1 MDSRREFLK
10 KAAMLSGGAG
20 LSGFIPESVLKA
32 MSINPAPNSTYLD
45 AEHVVIL
52 MQENRSFDHC
62 YGKLQGV
69 RGFNDPRAISLP
81 NKNKVWLQ
89 TDPKGDTYAPFH
101 LNIKDTKAT
110 WMHDLPHSRE
120 SQVDAYNGGKYDKWL
135 ASKKSSH
142 QEYAHIPLT
151 LGYYDRKDI
160 PFYYAL
166 ADAFTVCDQAFCS
179 SMTPTHPNRYYLWSG
194 TIREKQSMDSLAVV
208 RNSYF
213 SYNKPVKWKTFPERM
228 QEAGVSWGFYQNE
241 LSSVMQ
247 FNAPR
252 GSWLGNFG
260 CNPLERYAQYQV
272 KFSKQYLHFIGLEIE
287 KIKSQ
292 LPNLREKVAAA
303 EGKEKEKMVKDLEG
317 REAMLAKYESEQ
329 IQYSEANFK
338 KLSVLEQDIHRSAFI
353 TNVADAD
360 YLKLSTITYQDAA
373 EQRTVEVPKSDIFY
387 QFRKDVNEG
396 KLPTVSYLAP
406 PQNFSDH
413 PSAPWYGA
421 WFVSEILD
429 ILTQKEEVWKKT
441 IFILCYDENDGYYD
455 HIPPFSIPNPL
466 KPNTGKVSER
476 IDVKAEYV
484 TLEQDLSQVRKAN
497 AREGAIGLGF
507 RVPLVVASPWS
518 RGGKVSSQVFD
529 HTSIIQFLE
538 EFTSHKSKKTIRE
551 SNITEWRRTICGNL
565 STVFQPYDP
574 SAYKKPKPVVRDEI
588 VTEIHKAKFK
598 EAPVNFKPLSASEV
612 AEINKSSGFSPL
624 LPAQEPGTRRACPS
638 PYELYVDGKVNPDN
652 QQFDIHFSA
661 GNKFFGKKAAGSPF
675 LVYASNAYQNDPLKV
690 WNYAVRPGDQLTDH
704 WKLAD
709 FETGQYHLKIYG
721 PNGFFREFM
730 GNGQDP
736 HVDLRCTYVIDKKG
750 RPTGD
755 IQLDFQNHENS
766 VQPVQ
771 VTDNAYGQ
779 KLIAI
784 SVPASG
790 KISKVISLAK
800 SFGWYDLTLKLGNG
814 TLKRLAGHVET
825 GVESVTDP
833 FMGRAVKA

>member
-10 KAAMLSGGAG
+10 KAALLSGGAG
-20 LSGFIPESVLKA
+20 MSGFIPESVLKA
-32 MSINPAPNSTYLD
+32 MSINPEPNSSYLD

-101 LNIKDTKAT
+101 LNIKDTKVT

-135 ASKKSSH
+135 ASKKSSR
-142 QEYAHIPLT
+142 QEYAHMPLT
-151 LGYYDRKDI
+151 LGYYDREDI

-194 TIREKQSMDSLAVV
+194 TIREQPSMDSLAVV

-247 FNAPR
+247 FNTTV

-260 CNPLERYAQYQV
+260 CNPLERYAQYHV
-272 KFSKQYLHFIGLEIE
+272 KFSKQYIHFIGLEIE
-287 KIKSQ
+287 KLKKQI
-292 LPNLREKVAAA
+292 PDLRDKLTAA
-303 EGKEKEKMVKDLEG
+303 EGKDKEKITKDLEG
-317 REAMLAKYESEQ
+317 REAMLGKYDSELL
-329 IQYSEANFK
+329 QYSEANFR
-338 KLSVLEQDIHRSAFI
+338 KLSVVEQGIHKSAFI
-353 TNVADAD
+353 TNVADPD
-360 YLKLSTITYQDAA
+360 YLRLSTVNYKEGN

-396 KLPTVSYLAP
+396 KLPTVSYLAS

-421 WFVSEILD
+421 WFVSEVLD

-466 KPNTGKVSER
+466 KPNTGKVSEG
-476 IDVKAEYV
+476 IDVEAEYV
-484 TLEQDLSQVRKAN
+484 TIEQDLSQVPKGN

-538 EFTSHKSKKTIRE
+538 EFTSHKSRKTIKE

-588 VTEIHKAKFK
+588 ITTIHKAKFK
-598 EAPVNFKPLSASEV
+598 EAPANFKSLTAGEI
-612 AEINKSSGFSPL
+612 AEINNSSGSSAH
-624 LPAQEPGTRRACPS
+624 LPAQEPGTRPACPS
-638 PYELYVDGKVNPDN
+638 PYELSADGRFNPASR
-652 QQFDIHFSA
+652 QFEINLSA
-661 GNKFFGKKAAGSPF
+661 GNKIFGKKAAGSPF
-675 LVYASNAYQNDPLKV
+675 LIYATNSYQNDPLKV
-690 WNYAVRPGDQLTDH
+690 RNYAVRAGDKLTDS
-704 WKLAD
+704 WNLSD
-709 FETGQYHLKIYG
+709 FAAELYHLKVYG
-721 PNGFFREFM
+721 PNGFFREYS
-730 GNGQDP
+730 GNGSGP
-736 HVDLRCTYVIDKKG
+736 RVELSCTYVLNKKG
-750 RPTGD
+750 KPTGD
-755 IQLDFQNHENS
+755 LQLNIQNNEKNAQTIRL
-766 VQPVQ
+766 
-771 VTDNAYGQ
+771 TDNAYGQ
-779 KLIAI
+779 KLNTLT
-784 SVPASG
+784 VPASG

-800 SFGWYDLTLKLGNG
+800 SFGWYDITVQLSIG
-814 TLKRLAGHVET
+814 TFSRLAGHVET
-825 GVESVTDP
+825 GLESVTDP
-833 FMGRAVKA
+833 FMGRAVKV